1 MFLLM
6 TMLLMACGGSEE
18 ENSSI
23 PEDEDCYL
31 DIYVY
36 APDRPIV
43 TRGDVGEIE
52 IRAKEESE
60 VHTLQIWVF
69 KSSNGDPVGYLNAGG
84 NDEAYDV
91 TGAKISDPSILNE
104 KGQQVYR
111 MKVDKSFANNP
122 EAVDVYVVAN
132 AASCGLTTLG
142 KTTSRADLNNAKIGE
157 IDNVDY
163 FGTTDLYGID
173 DLESGTRKRIYTN
186 GLPMSAVLKNQ
197 PISGKFPTLRIG
209 TESQIA
215 TLHLTRAVS
224 KLRFVLCRIKE
235 KETTSKKLV
244 SIDGIQLNG
253 NQIPTQT
260 YLMPGT
266 YSYANK
272 YVEEAIVYVNEDNK
286 LLPRD
291 EDIPQVDN
299 PLVYV
304 YDTQNAQDYED
315 LIDAAVGSKLSWLQQ
330 YGTEKNIPELAGLTD
345 SDMPQLKQ
353 IGLTYLRESDKQL
366 TGTIRYKYR
375 ENGKTEDTDDTAD
388 FLMAAPGDFLRN
400 HSWIIYV
407 YYMDSKIYTL
417 TVTTIGMKKWT
428 DDGNSETTTFYNW

>member
-1 MFLLM
+1 MKNRAIIERWMLLLM
-6 TMLLMACGGSEE
+6 AMLLMACGGSEE

-104 KGQQVYR
+104 TGQQVYR
-111 MKVDKSFANNP
+111 MKVEKSFANEP

-142 KTTSRADLNNAKIGE
+142 KTTSRADLNNAKI
-157 IDNVDY
+157 DSDY
-163 FGTTDLYGID
+163 FGTTTPLV
-173 DLESGTRKRIYTN
+173 SSVPTN

-197 PISGKFPTLRIG
+197 PIAGKFPTLRIG

-215 TLHLTRAVS
+215 TLKLTRAVS
-224 KLRFVLCRIKE
+224 KLRFVLCRLNDDN
-235 KETTSKKLV
+235 SNKKLL
-244 SIDGIQLNG
+244 SIDGISLNA
-253 NQIPTQT
+253 NQIPTWT
-260 YLMPGT
+260 YLVPRET
-266 YSYANK
+266 YTYTYDPAAISYGSVAK
-272 YVEEAIVYVNEDNK
+272 T
-286 LLPRD
+286 
-291 EDIPQVDN
+291 DIPEVPD
-299 PLVYV
+299 PLVYA
-304 YDTQNAQDYED
+304 YETQAARAYEEMINQAITD
-315 LIDAAVGSKLSWLQQ
+315 GKL
-330 YGTEKNIPELAGLTD
+330 KEL
-345 SDMPQLKQ
+345 
-353 IGLTYLRESDKQL
+353 GLTYLRESDKQL
-366 TGTIRYKYR
+366 TGTITYTY
-375 ENGKTEDTDDTAD
+375 NEDNSSTNTQETVT
-388 FLMAAPGDFLRN
+388 FSMAAAGDFLRN
-400 HSWIIYV
+400 HSWIVYIY
-407 YYMDSKIYTL
+407 YLDSKLYVL
-417 TVTTIGMKKWT
+417 TVTHIGMRSW
-428 DDGNSETTTFYNW
+428 GNGGAEEHSIYNW

>member
-1 MFLLM
+1 MLLLM
-6 TMLLMACGGSEE
+6 AMLLMACGGSEE

-69 KSSNGDPVGYLNAGG
+69 KSNNGDLVGYLNAGG
-84 NDEAYDV
+84 VDEAYDV
-91 TGAKISDPSILNE
+91 TGATISDPSILNE

-142 KTTSRADLNNAKIGE
+142 KTTTRAQLNNAKIGS
-157 IDNVDY
+157 DY

-173 DLESGTRKRIYTN
+173 DLASGTRKRIATN

-209 TESQIA
+209 SESQIA

-235 KETTSKKLV
+235 NESSTKKLV
-244 SIDGIQLNG
+244 SIDEIQLNSG
-253 NQIPTQT
+253 EVDTSCQIPTET

-266 YSYANK
+266 YSYTNN
-272 YVEEAIVYVNEDNK
+272 YVSGAITYVSDTEAGR
-286 LLPRD
+286 LLPTA
-291 EDIPQVDN
+291 IPQVID
-299 PLVYV
+299 PLAYSYETQDAQVY
-304 YDTQNAQDYED
+304 ES
-315 LIDAAVGSKLSWLQQ
+315 LIDKAISGDVLANAGDEKL
-330 YGTEKNIPELAGLTD
+330 KEL
-345 SDMPQLKQ
+345 
-353 IGLTYLRESDKQL
+353 GLTYLRESDKQL
-366 TGTIRYKYR
+366 KGTIKYKYSL
-375 ENGKTEDTDDTAD
+375 NGVEQQPAPVT
-388 FLMAAPGDFLRN
+388 FSMAAAGDFLRN
-400 HSWIIYV
+400 HSWIVYIY
-407 YYMDSKIYTL
+407 YLDSKLYVL
-417 TVTTIGMKKWT
+417 TVTHIGMRSW
-428 DDGNSETTTFYNW
+428 DNGGAEEHSIYNW

>member
-1 MFLLM
+1 LKNRAIIERWMLLLM
-6 TMLLMACGGSEE
+6 AMLLMACGGSEE

-84 NDEAYDV
+84 DDEAYSV

-104 KGQQVYR
+104 TGQQVYR
-111 MKVDKSFANNP
+111 MKVEKSFANAP

-132 AASCGLTTLG
+132 AASYISTTLDG
-142 KTTSRADLNNAKIGE
+142 NTTRAQLNNAKIGS
-157 IDNVDY
+157 DY
-163 FGTTDLYGID
+163 FGTTTPLV
-173 DLESGTRKRIYTN
+173 SSVPTN

-235 KETTSKKLV
+235 NESSTKKLV
-244 SIDGIQLNG
+244 SIDEIQLNSG
-253 NQIPTQT
+253 KVDTSCQIPTET
-260 YLMPGT
+260 YLIPRET
-266 YSYANK
+266 YTFT
-272 YVEEAIVYVNEDNK
+272 YVSTPIGYGEVQKDAIHV
-286 LLPRD
+286 
-291 EDIPQVDN
+291 VDN
-299 PLVYV
+299 PLDYA
-304 YDTQNAQDYED
+304 YETQASQVYED
-315 LIDAAVGSKLSWLQQ
+315 MINRAIAEEKL
-330 YGTEKNIPELAGLTD
+330 TELGL
-345 SDMPQLKQ
+345 S
-353 IGLTYLRESDKQL
+353 YLRESDKQL
-366 TGTIRYKYR
+366 KGTIKYKYSL
-375 ENGKTEDTDDTAD
+375 NGVEQQPEPVT
-388 FLMAAPGDFLRN
+388 FSMAAAGDFLRN
-400 HSWIIYV
+400 HSWIIYI
-407 YYMDSKIYTL
+407 YYLDSKIYVL
-417 TVTTIGMKKWT
+417 TVTHIGMRSWG
-428 DDGNSETTTFYNW
+428 DGGNATHTIYNW

>member
-1 MFLLM
+1 MLLLM
-6 TMLLMACGGSEE
+6 AMLLMACGGSEE

-43 TRGDVGEIE
+43 TRGDVGEIKARTE
-52 IRAKEESE
+52 AESN

-91 TGAKISDPSILNE
+91 TGATISDPSILNE

-111 MKVDKSFANNP
+111 MKVEKHFADNP

-142 KTTSRADLNNAKIGE
+142 KTTTRAQLNNAKIGS
-157 IDNVDY
+157 DY

-173 DLESGTRKRIYTN
+173 DLESGKRIYTN

-197 PISGKFPTLRIG
+197 PISGKFPALRIG
-209 TESQIA
+209 SESQIA

-235 KETTSKKLV
+235 NASSNKKLV
-244 SIDGIQLNG
+244 SIDEIQLNSG
-253 NQIPTQT
+253 VVNTSCQIPTET

-266 YSYANK
+266 YSYTNN
-272 YVEEAIVYVNEDNK
+272 YVSDGITYVSDTETGR
-286 LLPRD
+286 LLPAS
-291 EDIPQVDN
+291 IPQVID
-299 PLVYV
+299 PLAYA
-304 YDTQNAQDYED
+304 YETQDAQEYEN
-315 LIDAAVGSKLSWLQQ
+315 LIDKAISGEALANVGDEKL
-330 YGTEKNIPELAGLTD
+330 KEL
-345 SDMPQLKQ
+345 
-353 IGLTYLRESDKQL
+353 GLTYLRESDKQL
-366 TGTIRYKYR
+366 TGTITYTYN
-375 ENGKTEDTDDTAD
+375 EDNSPTNTEKTVP
-388 FLMAAPGDFLRN
+388 FSMAAAGDFLRN
-400 HSWIIYV
+400 HSWIIYI
-407 YYMDSKIYTL
+407 YYLDSKLYVL
-417 TVTTIGMKKWT
+417 TVTHIGMRSW
-428 DDGNSETTTFYNW
+428 GNGGAEEHSIYNW

>member
-1 MFLLM
+1 MLLLM
-6 TMLLMACGGSEE
+6 AMLLMACGGSEE

-69 KSSNGDPVGYLNAGG
+69 KSNNGDPVGYLNAGG

-132 AASCGLTTLG
+132 AASYISTTLDG
-142 KTTSRADLNNAKIGE
+142 KNTTRAQLNNAKIGS
-157 IDNVDY
+157 DY
-163 FGTTDLYGID
+163 FGTTDLYGEA
-173 DLESGTRKRIYTN
+173 DLASGGRIATN

-197 PISGKFPTLRIG
+197 PIVGKFPTLRIG

-235 KETTSKKLV
+235 QQSSTKTLTSIN
-244 SIDGIQLNG
+244 SIKLNG
-253 NQIPTQT
+253 SMIPEET

-266 YSYANK
+266 YNYSSY
-272 YVEEAIVYVNEDNK
+272 VSGDITFEDDDFEEHK
-286 LLPRD
+286 LLPGK
-291 EDIPQVDN
+291 IPQVVN
-299 PLVYV
+299 PLVYT
-304 YDTQNAQDYED
+304 YETQTAQDYEN
-315 LIDAAVGSKLSWLQQ
+315 LIDAAVKPDLDKLIA
-330 YGTEKNIPELAGLTD
+330 YGQAKNIDELKNLTAAD
-345 SDMPQLKQ
+345 LPQLKEL
-353 IGLTYLRESDKQL
+353 GLTYLRESDMQL
-366 TGTIRYKYR
+366 KGTITYTYKETNSVTDTQ
-375 ENGKTEDTDDTAD
+375 ENVT
-388 FLMAAPGDFLRN
+388 FSMAAAGDFLRN
-400 HSWIIYV
+400 HSWIIYI
-407 YYMDSKIYTL
+407 YYLDSKLYVL
-417 TVTTIGMKKWT
+417 TVTHIGMRSW
-428 DDGNSETTTFYNW
+428 GNGGAEEHSIYNW

>member
-43 TRGDVGEIE
+43 TRGDVGEIDA
-52 IRAKEESE
+52 RTSAESN

-104 KGQQVYR
+104 TGQQVYR
-111 MKVDKSFANNP
+111 MKVEKSFANAP

-132 AASCGLTTLG
+132 AASYISTTLDG
-142 KTTSRADLNNAKIGE
+142 NTTRAQLNNAKIGS
-157 IDNVDY
+157 DY

-197 PISGKFPTLRIG
+197 PISGKFPVLRIG

-215 TLHLTRAVS
+215 TLKLTRAVS
-224 KLRFVLCRIKE
+224 KLRFVLCRLNDE
-235 KETTSKKLV
+235 NSNKKLV
-244 SIDGIQLNG
+244 SIDNISLNA
-253 NQIPTQT
+253 NQIPTWT
-260 YLMPGT
+260 YLVPRET
-266 YSYANK
+266 YTYTYDPAAISYGS
-272 YVEEAIVYVNEDNK
+272 VEKTAIPEVPD
-286 LLPRD
+286 
-291 EDIPQVDN
+291 
-299 PLVYV
+299 PLVYA
-304 YDTQNAQDYED
+304 YETQAARAYEEMINQAITD
-315 LIDAAVGSKLSWLQQ
+315 
-330 YGTEKNIPELAGLTD
+330 KNLKEL
-345 SDMPQLKQ
+345 
-353 IGLTYLRESDKQL
+353 GLTYLRESDKQL
-366 TGTIRYKYR
+366 KGTITYKYN
-375 ENGKTEDTDDTAD
+375 ENNSATDTPETVT
-388 FLMAAPGDFLRN
+388 FSMAAAGDFLRN
-400 HSWIIYV
+400 HSWIIYI
-407 YYMDSKIYTL
+407 YYLDSKLYVL
-417 TVTTIGMKKWT
+417 TVTHIGMRSW
-428 DDGNSETTTFYNW
+428 GNGGAEEHSIYNW

>member
-6 TMLLMACGGSEE
+6 AMLLMACGGSEE

-69 KSSNGDPVGYLNAGG
+69 KSNNGDLVGYLNAGG
-84 NDEAYDV
+84 VDEAYDV
-91 TGAKISDPSILNE
+91 TGATISDPSILNE
-104 KGQQVYR
+104 KGQQVFR

-173 DLESGTRKRIYTN
+173 DLASGTRKRIATN

-197 PISGKFPTLRIG
+197 PISGKFPILRIG
-209 TESQIA
+209 SESQIA

-235 KETTSKKLV
+235 NESSTKKLL
-244 SIDGIQLNG
+244 SIDEIQLNSG
-253 NQIPTQT
+253 KVDTSCQIPTET
-260 YLMPGT
+260 YLIPRET
-266 YSYANK
+266 YTFT
-272 YVEEAIVYVNEDNK
+272 YVSTPIGYGEVQKDAIRV
-286 LLPRD
+286 
-291 EDIPQVDN
+291 VDN
-299 PLVYV
+299 PLDYA
-304 YDTQNAQDYED
+304 YETQASQVYED
-315 LIDAAVGSKLSWLQQ
+315 MINRAIAEGQL
-330 YGTEKNIPELAGLTD
+330 TEL
-345 SDMPQLKQ
+345 
-353 IGLTYLRESDKQL
+353 GLTYLRESDRQL
-366 TGTIRYKYR
+366 KGTIKYKYSL
-375 ENGKTEDTDDTAD
+375 NGVEQQPEPVT
-388 FLMAAPGDFLRN
+388 FSMAAAGDFLRN
-400 HSWIIYV
+400 HSWIVYIY
-407 YYMDSKIYTL
+407 YLDSKLYVL
-417 TVTTIGMKKWT
+417 TVTHIGMRSW
-428 DDGNSETTTFYNW
+428 DNGGAEEHSIYNW

>member
-1 MFLLM
+1 MLLLM
-6 TMLLMACGGSEE
+6 AMLLMACGGSEE

-69 KSSNGDPVGYLNAGG
+69 KSNNGDLVGYLNAGG

-104 KGQQVYR
+104 TGQQVYR
-111 MKVDKSFANNP
+111 MKVEKSFANAP

-132 AASCGLTTLG
+132 AASYISTTLDG
-142 KTTSRADLNNAKIGE
+142 NTTRAQLNNAKIGS
-157 IDNVDY
+157 DY

-173 DLESGTRKRIYTN
+173 DLKSGTRKRIYTN

-197 PISGKFPTLRIG
+197 PISGKFPALRIG
-209 TESQIA
+209 SESQIA

-235 KETTSKKLV
+235 NASSNKKLV
-244 SIDGIQLNG
+244 SIDEIQLNSG
-253 NQIPTQT
+253 VVNTSCQIPTET

-266 YSYANK
+266 YSYTNN
-272 YVEEAIVYVNEDNK
+272 YVSDGITYVSDTETGR
-286 LLPRD
+286 LLPAS
-291 EDIPQVDN
+291 IPQVID
-299 PLVYV
+299 PLAYS
-304 YDTQNAQDYED
+304 YETQDAQEYEN
-315 LIDAAVGSKLSWLQQ
+315 LIDKAISGEALANVGDEKL
-330 YGTEKNIPELAGLTD
+330 KELGL
-345 SDMPQLKQ
+345 S
-353 IGLTYLRESDKQL
+353 YLRESDKQL
-366 TGTIRYKYR
+366 TGTITYTYN
-375 ENGKTEDTDDTAD
+375 EDNSPTNTEETVP
-388 FLMAAPGDFLRN
+388 FSMAAAGDFLRN
-400 HSWIIYV
+400 HSWIVYIY
-407 YYMDSKIYTL
+407 YLDSKLYVL
-417 TVTTIGMKKWT
+417 TVTHIGMRSW
-428 DDGNSETTTFYNW
+428 GNGGAEEHSIYNW